1 MVSAQIFV
9 LVNLLLQMFTF
20 SPERFL
26 THCLCGFLASKLFC
40 PNQLCKLFC
49 NNSVPPPPAYTTSN
63 GQFLRVYVPPLPPAY
78 TTSNGQ
84 FLRVYV
90 PPLPPAYTTSNGQFL
105 RVYVTTP
112 SPLEIERCMTDN
124 RVNPSYVDVHTVSIS
139 INIYLPMIIIIIT
152 IIIIVII
159 IIMSVMVMVIKTMI
173 VIDRSC
179 AD

>member
-1 MVSAQIFV
+1 MCPPSPPHTRRQTVSS
-9 LVNLLLQMFTF
+9 LGCM
-20 SPERFL
+20 
-26 THCLCGFLASKLFC
+26 C
-40 PNQLCKLFC
+40 
-49 NNSVPPPPAYTTSN
+49 
-63 GQFLRVYVPPLPPAY
+63 
-78 TTSNGQ
+78 
-84 FLRVYV
+84 

-139 INIYLPMIIIIIT
+139 INIYLPMIIIIIIT

-179 AD
+179 ADWQKYIYLTIHAETRDICHKLRENIHIKNRFSYT